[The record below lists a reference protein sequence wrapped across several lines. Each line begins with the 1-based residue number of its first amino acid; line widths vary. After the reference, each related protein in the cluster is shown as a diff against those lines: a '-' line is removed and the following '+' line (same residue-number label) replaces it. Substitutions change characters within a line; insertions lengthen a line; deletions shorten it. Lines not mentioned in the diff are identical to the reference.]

1 MRNPLVYIKNGLWG
15 VLWKLRFGSGLS
27 MGMIQSFDTL
37 HPEIRRGGRIDMGS
51 YNQNRGGLW
60 LVADGGR
67 LRIGSHC
74 FFNTG
79 CCITAMEQVTIGD
92 RCKFGNNLVIVDQ
105 DHNYKRRSEQ
115 EPEFLTTPVCIG
127 NDVWV
132 GANVTILRGTTIGDH
147 CVIGAGCVVKG
158 DVPAGTVM
166 TGPKAKAR

>member
-1 MRNPLVYIKNGLWG
+1 MKNALGA
-15 VLWKLRFGSGLS
+15 VLLKLRFGSDLS
-27 MGMIQSFDTL
+27 MGLIQSFDAL
-37 HPEIRRGGRIDMGS
+37 HLEIRRGGRISMGS
-51 YNQNRGGLW
+51 YNQNRGALW
-60 LVADGGR
+60 LVCDGGR
-67 LRIGSHC
+67 ITIGNHC

-79 CCITAMEQVTIGD
+79 CCITAMEALTIGD

-105 DHNYKRRSEQ
+105 DHNYKRRTEAES
-115 EPEFLTTPVCIG
+115 EFLTAPVHIG

-166 TGPKAKAR
+166 TGPKAQAL